1 MLNLK
6 KIFSKSSKK
15 KKVENFADFEKVMF
29 FEKNDSLQIFRIFR
43 PENNIC

>member
-6 KIFSKSSKK
+6 KIFSKTSKK
-15 KKVENFADFEKVMF
+15 KKVENVVDFEEVIF
-29 FEKNDSLQIFRIFR
+29 FEKSDSLQIFRIFR